1 MSSIKVVLLG
11 ESAVGKTS
19 IITRFVENKFKQ
31 DTMSSLSANFVSKK
45 IDLGNNKS
53 IKFDI
58 WDTAGQEK
66 YRALAKIFYQDST
79 VVILV
84 YDITNKNS
92 FNELKNYWYEE
103 VKENS
108 SSDVIFAIAG
118 NKCDLY
124 EKEEVE
130 KTEGE
135 KFAKEIGAIFH
146 ETSALNSNGIT
157 ELFTEIAMKFA
168 SPNVSSENK
177 SVENNKED
185 KHKLTLSNSKGNIK
199 KVKKWC

>member
-31 DTMSSLSANFVSKK
+31 DVMSSLSANFISKK
-45 IDLGNNKS
+45 VEIGKNQF

-66 YRALAKIFYQDST
+66 YRALTKIFYQDSKI
-79 VVILV
+79 VILV

-92 FNELKNYWYEE
+92 FNELKNYWYEK

-108 SSDVIFAIAG
+108 SNDVIFAIAA

-124 EKEEVE
+124 ENEQVE

-146 ETSALNSNGIT
+146 ETSALNSNGIN
-157 ELFTEIAMKFA
+157 ELFNDIAMKFA
-168 SPNVSSENK
+168 SPSVSDKNK
-177 SVENNKED
+177 EENNKD
-185 KHKLTLSNSKGNIK
+185 NNRLVLQSNNKN
-199 KVKKWC
+199 VKKGTKCC

>member
-11 ESAVGKTS
+11 ESGVGKTS
-19 IITRFVENKFKQ
+19 IITRFIENKFKE
-31 DTMSSLSANFVSKK
+31 DIMASISSNFVSKK

-66 YRALAKIFYQDST
+66 YRALAKIFYQDSKI
-79 VVILV
+79 VILV

-92 FNELKNYWYEE
+92 FNELKNYWYEK

-146 ETSALNSNGIT
+146 ETSALNSNGIN

-199 KVKKWC
+199 KGKKCC

>member
-1 MSSIKVVLLG
+1 MPSIKVVLLG

-19 IITRFVENKFKQ
+19 IITRFIENKFKE
-31 DTMSSLSANFVSKK
+31 DIMASISSNFVSKK

-66 YRALAKIFYQDST
+66 YRALAKIFYQDSKI
-79 VVILV
+79 VILV

-92 FNELKNYWYEE
+92 FNELKNYWYEK

-146 ETSALNSNGIT
+146 ETSALNSNGIN
-157 ELFTEIAMKFA
+157 ELFTDIAMKFS
-168 SPNVSSENK
+168 SPNVSSDNNI
-177 SVENNKED
+177 VENNKED
-185 KHKLTLSNSKGNIK
+185 KHKLTLSNSKGN
-199 KVKKWC
+199 VKKGKKCC

>member
-31 DTMSSLSANFVSKK
+31 DVMSSLSANFISKK
-45 IDLGNNKS
+45 VDIGKNQF

-66 YRALAKIFYQDST
+66 YRALTKIFYQDSKI
-79 VVILV
+79 VILV
-84 YDITNKNS
+84 YDITNKNT
-92 FNELKNYWYEE
+92 FNELKNYWYEK

-108 SSDVIFAIAG
+108 ANDVIFAIAA

-124 EKEEVE
+124 ENEQVE

-146 ETSALNSNGIT
+146 ETSALNSNGIND
-157 ELFTEIAMKFA
+157 LFYDIGMKFA
-168 SPNVSSENK
+168 SPNVSNK
-177 SVENNKED
+177 NIEENNKD
-185 KHKLTLSNSKGNIK
+185 NKKLVLTDVKNNNIK
-199 KVKKWC
+199 KNKCC

>member
-31 DTMSSLSANFVSKK
+31 DVMSSLSANFVSKK
-45 IDLGNNKS
+45 LEIGKNQF

-66 YRALAKIFYQDST
+66 YRALTKIFYQDSKI
-79 VVILV
+79 VILV

-92 FNELKNYWYEE
+92 FNELKNYWYEK

-108 SSDVIFAIAG
+108 SNDVIFAIAG

-124 EKEEVE
+124 ENEQVE

-146 ETSALNSNGIT
+146 ETSALNSNGIY
-157 ELFTEIAMKFA
+157 ELFNEIAMKFA
-168 SPNVSSENK
+168 SPNISDKKIE
-177 SVENNKED
+177 ENNKD
-185 KHKLTLSNSKGNIK
+185 NKRMTLSNSKNEK
-199 KVKKWC
+199 KKNKNCC

>member
-66 YRALAKIFYQDST
+66 YRALAKIFYQDSKI
-79 VVILV
+79 VILV

-92 FNELKNYWYEE
+92 FNELKNYWYEK

-146 ETSALNSNGIT
+146 ETSALNSNGIN

-199 KVKKWC
+199 KGKKCC